1 MTTETA
7 TETTISSR
15 SRNLGYGWT
24 NQPRQYRNSRGD
36 SLLSVS
42 RSTGPDVSGG
52 LKTILT
58 ERARAQRGNA
68 GNDWSEALFVAGRR
82 IAYATSDTTY
92 IYNGNSH
99 ASVGD
104 IILALREGH
113 TVAVRLEHP
122 E

>member
-1 MTTETA
+1 MNETT

-15 SRNLGYGWT
+15 SRNLGYGWS
-24 NQPRQYRNSRGD
+24 NQASQYRNSRGE
-36 SLLSVS
+36 SLLGVSVS
-42 RSTGPDVSGG
+42 TSPDVTGG
-52 LKTILT
+52 LKTIET

-68 GNDWSEALFVAGRR
+68 GNDWSESLFVAGRR
-82 IAYATSDTTY
+82 IAYATSETTY
-92 IYNGNSH
+92 IYNGSSH

-113 TVAVRLEHP
+113 TVTVNLEDA